1 MPDELTTIG
10 IIGPPYAGKTTY
22 LKELKRALENEG
34 WIVDA
39 DASALKSAEE
49 EGSNHL
55 LQDSPDYLFPPKT
68 LPNRSDPNWIGS
80 STCTYRM
87 NHPLSGQSVQ
97 FEFLDPPGEVFTG
110 DDRGYPD
117 MAEARKEIFEKMRTW
132 KGGIVVILDLV
143 RPADDLSR
151 FWINSVNWYRNKQQ
165 KTDGD
170 EKSEGAN
177 NETESQ
183 TGPLTLPIAVVFT
196 KMDQIPHFVRYRQGD
211 AESWMHYNPDY
222 KELYCDIQRNCKR
235 VKFFFAS
242 ATGWV
247 DGMQNVRTQVIP
259 YTVADFEE
267 DKKETTADEQ
277 ESASDGRKLLGPA
290 VPDPA
295 VSDDPE
301 KQRLP
306 SPAKHPIAHPPKN
319 VHVSPARQLFDDPL
333 RIAAAELSEEDR
345 RRLGNPHGVLE
356 CPRRENKPGR
366 YLPIQPWNVAEPL
379 LWVVAAIRSGTPS
392 SGNVQ

>member
-1 MPDELTTIG
+1 MPDELTIIG

-39 DASALKSAEE
+39 DASALNSE
-49 EGSNHL
+49 
-55 LQDSPDYLFPPKT
+55 SPDYLFPPKT
-68 LPNRSDPNWIGS
+68 RPNRGDRNWIEN

-87 NHPLSGQSVQ
+87 NHPRSGRSVQ

-110 DDRGYPD
+110 DDRGYPG
-117 MAEARKEIFEKMRTW
+117 MAEARREIFQKMSTW
-132 KGGIVVILDLV
+132 KGGLVVILDLV
-143 RPADDLSR
+143 RPADDLRR
-151 FWINSVNWYRNKQQ
+151 FWINSVNWYRNQQ
-165 KTDGD
+165 PTTDGD
-170 EKSEGAN
+170 ENFRGAKQ
-177 NETESQ
+177 ETESQ
-183 TGPLTLPIAVVFT
+183 TRPLTLPIAVVFA

-211 AESWMHYNPDY
+211 ARSWMLYNPDY
-222 KELYCDIQRNCKR
+222 RELYCDIQKNCKR

-247 DGMQNVRTQVIP
+247 DGMQNVRTQIIP

-267 DKKETTADEQ
+267 DKAETDEQ
-277 ESASDGRKLLGPA
+277 ESQPDERKLLGPV

-295 VSDDPE
+295 VSADSE
-301 KQRLP
+301 TQRSP
-306 SPAKHPIAHPPKN
+306 SLTKHPVASPPKN

-333 RIAAAELSEEDR
+333 RIAATDLSEEDR
-345 RRLGNPHGVLE
+345 KRLRNPHGILE
-356 CPRRENKPGR
+356 CPRREDKPGR

-379 LWVVAAIRSGTPS
+379 LWVIDANRPVTPS
-392 SGNVQ
+392 PGNVP